1 MEKIIKKFKSIQT
14 EKDLKKNHLTL
25 AEYRDLSMTLQSV
38 IDVKSGT
45 TLIKNVAEWCKRNGL
60 EVQEKSICY
69 RIFT

>member
-1 MEKIIKKFKSIQT
+1 
-14 EKDLKKNHLTL
+14 
-25 AEYRDLSMTLQSV
+25 MTLQSV